1 MSLHEI
7 TEEERRTLQSALLR
21 MLLDL
26 QYVCEKHD
34 ITFMLGGG
42 SALGAVRHHGFIPW
56 DDDLDINM
64 PRADYERFKAVFSQ
78 EMGHEYDMSA
88 PNTEHVVYSFMKIY
102 KKGTVCREAFDAP
115 QHDGLWIDIFPIDY
129 TPSSLLCRKI
139 KGYCSDFLHFIGAS
153 LLISQHENDSTKE
166 MYQQNSTRRLRYF
179 VALFL
184 GKVLP
189 FDASYVINYF
199 DRFVQGTPS
208 EYMTVPTGRNHYQG
222 ETLPTSAF
230 IPTKKISFEG
240 VEVPVSK
247 RVEQYLTHLY
257 GDYMQIPPVEK
268 REKHY
273 ITKFEVQKN
282 VTWIVKDKMQN
293 GGMA

>member
-88 PNTEHVVYSFMKIY
+88 PNTGHVVYSFMKIY
-102 KKGTVCREAFDAP
+102 KKGTVCREAFDAL
-115 QHDGLWIDIFPIDY
+115 QYDGLWIDIFPIDY
-129 TPSSLLCRKI
+129 TPNSLLRRKI
-139 KGYCSDFLHFIGAS
+139 KGYFSDFLHFIGAS

-184 GKVLP
+184 GKILP

-199 DRFVQGTPS
+199 DRFVQGTQS

-293 GGMA
+293 GGMT